1 MGDYT
6 RLVGVLVRIFH
17 SRASKIREDYL
28 ENVGA
33 NSVIACKV

>member
-6 RLVGVLVRIFH
+6 RLVGVLVRIVH

-33 NSVIACKV
+33 NIISTIL